1 MFDRFAA
8 MMAASD
14 PWWTLG
20 LDADACRAGFDGP
33 YKEVFIAYR
42 DEEPMGFAILQT
54 GGTFSGY
61 IQTLFVLQPFRGSG
75 FGKRLLGFCED
86 HVHQTSP
93 NIFICVSSFNTRA
106 LRLYEEVG
114 YALVGTL
121 KDFLVPGFDELL
133 LRKTTGPRQGY
144 KK

>member
-1 MFDRFAA
+1 MSERSLSPSETARR
-8 MMAASD
+8 
-14 PWWTLG
+14 LG
-20 LDADACRAGFDGP
+20 VG
-33 YKEVFIAYR
+33 V
-42 DEEPMGFAILQT
+42 
-54 GGTFSGY
+54 
-61 IQTLFVLQPFRGSG
+61 
-75 FGKRLLGFCED
+75 
-86 HVHQTSP
+86 
-93 NIFICVSSFNTRA
+93 RA